1 LSLLLHHTTNM
12 NSLLLILLLVPC
24 LVLANSCT
32 TTLYANDF
40 MWAGVRLLD
49 GKPNII
55 VQNYE
60 TKNQGSDLIFNTYSP
75 GNITI
80 GPEGANQGGFVDL
93 GTEADLR
100 TKYQIQG
107 LSTGTTYF
115 SIRYTDNQK
124 KVLGLAQSKNP
135 DNSLKWIP
143 FDTNQ
148 LQPLFQPRSTPS
160 FLPIINHIYLIRIID
175 PNSAKFERVAKIH
188 VVSYEPGED
197 YVTIRWDVLK
207 ETEVTDEEK
216 LLCMVAASTI
226 SADANA
232 MSSPLEVEEEVPGWV
247 AGTVVVL
254 FLLVGALLVGFG
266 YVFLRIRRFG
276 YINATA

>member
-1 LSLLLHHTTNM
+1 
-12 NSLLLILLLVPC
+12 
-24 LVLANSCT
+24 
-32 TTLYANDF
+32 
-40 MWAGVRLLD
+40 
-49 GKPNII
+49 
-55 VQNYE
+55 
-60 TKNQGSDLIFNTYSP
+60 
-75 GNITI
+75 
-80 GPEGANQGGFVDL
+80 
-93 GTEADLR
+93 
-100 TKYQIQG
+100 
-107 LSTGTTYF
+107 
-115 SIRYTDNQK
+115 
-124 KVLGLAQSKNP
+124 LAQSKNP